1 MSNIGIERGVL
12 VKKIRIII
20 GFILVSIILG
30 ISAYAQNIYYNNT
43 YHVYDAKPIELYVNN
58 VKLTSLP
65 MDPIIIEGRTM
76 VPVREVFEAMGSTV
90 KWHSDTSQAEIV
102 RGSDSILVKIGSR
115 NAYLN
120 GNLIKIE
127 DDQPYPM
134 LIGYSQALVKTMV
147 PVRFIAENLGY
158 NVEWKQ
164 DARRIYISKKNNSS
178 DSVDEDVVEDGY
190 GEFSKVTVNSD
201 YEYDYVYIKTKYGI
215 SPKISRY
222 VAPERLVL
230 DFKDAMFTI
239 PTGSVNVNGN
249 CFAKV
254 RYANHEDQA
263 RLVLDL
269 TEKNAQVMVLSNE
282 NGIVI
287 RVERSL
293 NTQIIYD
300 AFAEKVYF
308 NAPYSGSGKTVSG
321 GYSVKFSN
329 LKMEDQEIKIDDG
342 IIKNIVIK
350 SEDAGS
356 SVTVY
361 GNKSFSYTQ
370 ENGIYVKGQSS
381 VPEKEEDSKPSI
393 DNSKP
398 LIILDAGHG
407 GTDPGAIGYN
417 SKNEIVARESKINMA
432 ITNLVKEK
440 LLNYGYNVILTRDTD
455 TYISLAE
462 RVETEKSHN
471 ADMFVSIH
479 CNSIDNKA
487 TNGTQVYYHPSSTKG
502 ALLAKNIYDAL
513 VDLTTLA
520 PKETQ
525 NGAHLYVIRE
535 TVSPAVIVETAF
547 ISNENDRN
555 YLLSTDGQNKI
566 AEAISKGIK
575 KTIEE

>member
-1 MSNIGIERGVL
+1 MSNKDIERGVS
-12 VKKIRIII
+12 VKKIRLII
-20 GFILVSIILG
+20 GFILVFIFSGL
-30 ISAYAQNIYYNNT
+30 SAYAQNIYYNNT
-43 YHVYDAKPIELYVNN
+43 YHVYNAKPIELYVNN

-65 MDPIIIEGRTM
+65 MDPIIIDGRTM

-90 KWHSDTSQAEIV
+90 KWHSETSQAEIV

-120 GNLIKIE
+120 GNLLKIE

-134 LIGYSQALVKTMV
+134 LIGYSQAVVKTMV
-147 PVRFIAENLGY
+147 PIRFIAENLDY
-158 NVEWKQ
+158 NVEWKEST
-164 DARRIYISKKNNSS
+164 RRIYISKKNQTAEKPNT
-178 DSVDEDVVEDGY
+178 DVVEEGY
-190 GEFSKVTVNSD
+190 GDFSKVTVNSD

-222 VAPERLVL
+222 VEPERLVL
-230 DFKDAMFTI
+230 DFKDAKFTL
-239 PTGSVNVNGN
+239 PTGAVNIDGN
-249 CFAKV
+249 CVSKV
-254 RYANHEDQA
+254 RYANHENSA

-269 TEKNAQVMVLSNE
+269 TEKNAQVMILSNE
-282 NGIVI
+282 NGIVV

-293 NTQIIYD
+293 NTQIVYD
-300 AFAEKVYF
+300 IFSEKIYF
-308 NAPYSGSGKTVSG
+308 NAPYSGSGKNVSG

-329 LKMEDQEIKIDDG
+329 LKLEDQEIKIGDDAVT
-342 IIKNIVIK
+342 NIVIK
-350 SEDAGS
+350 NDGAGS

-361 GNKSFSYTQ
+361 GSKNFVYTQ
-370 ENGIYVKGQSS
+370 ENGITIKEQSS
-381 VPEKEEDSKPSI
+381 VPEKEETKPSV

-407 GTDPGAIGYN
+407 GTDPGAVGYN
-417 SKNEIVARESKINMA
+417 SKNEIVARESKINLA

-440 LLNYGYNVILTRDTD
+440 LLNQGYNVILTRDTD
-455 TYISLAE
+455 TYISLSE
-462 RVETEKSHN
+462 RVELEKSLD

-479 CNSIDNKA
+479 CNSIENKDI
-487 TNGTQVYYHPSSTKG
+487 NGTQVYYHPSSTKG
-502 ALLAKNIYDAL
+502 SVLANNIYDAL
-513 VDLTTLA
+513 VDLTDLA

-547 ISNENDRN
+547 ISNESDRK

-566 AEAISKGIK
+566 AEAIFKGIK
-575 KTIEE
+575 KTIDE

>member
-1 MSNIGIERGVL
+1 M
-12 VKKIRIII
+12 KKIRIII
-20 GFILVSIILG
+20 GFILVFLISG

-65 MDPIIIEGRTM
+65 MDPIIIDGRTM

-90 KWHSDTSQAEIV
+90 KWHSETSQAEIV
-102 RGSDSILVKIGSR
+102 RGTDSILVKIGSR

-147 PVRFIAENLGY
+147 PIRFIAENLDY

-164 DARRIYISKKNNSS
+164 DTRRIYISKKNTSNEKP
-178 DSVDEDVVEDGY
+178 DKDVIEDGY

-222 VAPERLVL
+222 VEPERLVL
-230 DFKDAMFTI
+230 DFKDAKFTL
-239 PTGSVNVNGN
+239 PTGSINVDGN
-249 CFAKV
+249 CFTKV
-254 RYANHEDQA
+254 RYANHEGQA

-269 TEKNAQVMVLSNE
+269 SEKNAQVMILSNE

-293 NTQIIYD
+293 NTQIVYD
-300 AFAEKVYF
+300 AFAEKIYF
-308 NAPYSGSGKTVSG
+308 NAAYSGSGKNVSG

-329 LKMEDQEIKIDDG
+329 LKMENQEITINDSS
-342 IIKNIVIK
+342 IKNIVIK
-350 SEDAGS
+350 SEGAQS
-356 SVTVY
+356 TVTVY
-361 GNKSFSYTQ
+361 GNKSFSYNKD
-370 ENGIYVKGQSS
+370 NGISIKGQSA
-381 VPEKEEDSKPSI
+381 PEKEEESKPSI

-417 SKNEIVARESKINMA
+417 SKNEIIARESKINMA

-440 LLNYGYNVILTRDTD
+440 LLNQGYNVILTRNTD
-455 TYISLAE
+455 TYVSLSE
-462 RVETEKSHN
+462 RVEIEKSYD

-479 CNSIDNKA
+479 CNSIENKEI
-487 TNGTQVYYHPSSTKG
+487 NGTQVYYHPSSEKG
-502 ALLAKNIYDAL
+502 SVLANNIYEAL
-513 VDLTTLA
+513 VDLTTLS

-547 ISNENDRN
+547 ISNESDRN
-555 YLLSTDGQNKI
+555 YLLSTNGQNKI
-566 AEAISKGIK
+566 AEAIFKGIK
-575 KTIEE
+575 KTVEK